1 MIGLDGDRR
10 HPLSH
15 KITLNLQFIL
25 VASMMKRTSTKCRF
39 SLDVSMSFLH
49 QVSNYIVFASL
60 DPEDKGGT
68 TLPVLCVVSDMLD
81 LLATCSQS
89 PFPAA
94 SKSFSLSL
102 IADSL
107 DQSEQMW
114 AVRRR
119 CWHLHV
125 CYNMAD
131 RSYVV
136 FLRSVN
142 KN

>member
-15 KITLNLQFIL
+15 KITLNLHFTL
-25 VASMMKRTSTKCRF
+25 VASIMKRSSTKCRS
-39 SLDVSMSFLH
+39 SLDVSMCF
-49 QVSNYIVFASL
+49 VFASL
-60 DPEDKGGT
+60 DPEARGSP
-68 TLPVLCVVSDMLD
+68 TLPILCVDSDML
-81 LLATCSQS
+81 LLANCSHS
-89 PFPAA
+89 SFPAA
-94 SKSFSLSL
+94 PKSFSLSF
-102 IADSL
+102 IAASL
-107 DQSEQMW
+107 DQSEQLW
-114 AVRRR
+114 VVRSR